1 VQFLDLKLQAP
12 SARLGTLRRF
22 YTDELGFPD
31 APAEGAS
38 YAFQVGRTALA
49 FTPVAPERP
58 FYHFAM
64 RLPRNRFAAAGE
76 WVAGVTELLAD
87 PESGETTFRF
97 DNWNAEAFYAHDPC
111 GNIVEFIAHHE
122 LPEETAGLRP
132 FSADE
137 FLGVCEL
144 GLVGGNPRQMAGA
157 LETLGISLWDGT
169 LEDPGRLA
177 FMGDREGVLI
187 LSTVGRGWMPTGRPA
202 RVHRVEA
209 LVSGKRNAEV
219 TPPETPHRI
228 STTTANSHRRGLGLP
243 GEGSRT

>member
-38 YAFQVGRTALA
+38 YAFQVGRTAVA

-64 RLPRNRFAAAGE
+64 RLPRNRFAAAAE
-76 WVAGVTELLAD
+76 WVASLTELLAD

-122 LPEETAGLRP
+122 LPEETAGVRP

-144 GLVGGNPRQMAGA
+144 GLVGPDPPKMAFA

-169 LEDPGRLA
+169 LDQPGRLA
-177 FMGDREGVLI
+177 FMGDRRGVLI
-187 LSTVGRGWMPTGRPA
+187 LSPIGRGWMPTGRPA
-202 RVHRVEA
+202 EAHPVEVRVLGVD
-209 LVSGKRNAEV
+209 NARIT
-219 TPPETPHRI
+219 TPDVPHRI
-228 STTTANSHRRGLGLP
+228 STELRIARGPTVVP
-243 GEGSRT
+243 GDR